1 MGYKRLASTDFRV
14 TYHVLTEPVEV
25 TVLGRVI
32 GRYIPTE
39 FGRYWEPDD
48 ELVSA
53 VPLRWTV
60 VADDEAIDESRI
72 RIIPKEGL

>member
-1 MGYKRLASTDFRV
+1 MAYKRLASTDFRV

-53 VPLRWTV
+53 VPRPWEV
-60 VADDEAIDESRI
+60 VDEEIDESRI
-72 RIIPKEGL
+72 RIIPREGL

>member
-1 MGYKRLASTDFRV
+1 MAYKRLASTDFRV
-14 TYHVLTEPVEV
+14 TYHVLSEPVEV

-39 FGRYWEPDD
+39 FGRYWEPAD

-53 VPLRWTV
+53 TARPFV
-60 VADDEAIDESRI
+60 VVDEVIDESRI

>member
-1 MGYKRLASTDFRV
+1 MAYKRLASTDFRV
-14 TYHVLTEPVEV
+14 TYHVLSEPVEV

-32 GRYIPTE
+32 GRYVPTE
-39 FGRYWEPDD
+39 FGRYWEPAD

-53 VPLRWTV
+53 TARPFV
-60 VADDEAIDESRI
+60 VVDEEIDESRI

>member
-1 MGYKRLASTDFRV
+1 MAYKRLASTDFRV
-14 TYHVLTEPVEV
+14 TYHVLSEPVEV

-32 GRYIPTE
+32 GRYVPTE
-39 FGRYWEPDD
+39 FGRYWEPAD

-53 VPLRWTV
+53 TARPFV
-60 VADDEAIDESRI
+60 VVDEVIDESRI

>member
-1 MGYKRLASTDFRV
+1 MAYKRLASTDFRV
-14 TYHVLTEPVEV
+14 TYHVLSEPVEV

-39 FGRYWEPDD
+39 FGRYWEPAD

-53 VPLRWTV
+53 TARPFV
-60 VADDEAIDESRI
+60 VVDEEIDESRI
-72 RIIPKEGL
+72 RIIPREGL

>member
-1 MGYKRLASTDFRV
+1 MAYKRLASTDFRV
-14 TYHVLTEPVEV
+14 TYHVLSEPVEV

-32 GRYIPTE
+32 GRY
-39 FGRYWEPDD
+39 WEPAD

-53 VPLRWTV
+53 TARPFV
-60 VADDEAIDESRI
+60 VVDEVIDESRI

>member
-1 MGYKRLASTDFRV
+1 MAYKRLASTDFRV
-14 TYHVLTEPVEV
+14 TYHVLSEPVEV

-39 FGRYWEPDD
+39 FGRYWEPAD

-53 VPLRWTV
+53 TARPFV
-60 VADDEAIDESRI
+60 VVDEVIDESRI
-72 RIIPKEGL
+72 RIIPREGL

>member
-1 MGYKRLASTDFRV
+1 MAYKRLASTDFRV

-39 FGRYWEPDD
+39 FGRYWEPAD

-60 VADDEAIDESRI
+60 VADDEVIDESRI

>member
-14 TYHVLTEPVEV
+14 TYHVLSEPVEV

-39 FGRYWEPDD
+39 FGRYWEPAD

-53 VPLRWTV
+53 TARPFV
-60 VADDEAIDESRI
+60 VVDEEIDESRI